1 MTTGA
6 VIAAPLGT
14 LKQEPVAVMRLAVT
28 EDAEDVCGSQ
38 ADILWNRLSDMARF
52 RELVGRALEGQFV
65 RIGVH
70 LL

>member
-1 MTTGA
+1 
-6 VIAAPLGT
+6 
-14 LKQEPVAVMRLAVT
+14 MRLAVT